1 MLRLRRIAFF
11 PGGMPLASRRKLF
24 LKSLLRPVAL
34 QQSGSLLELC
44 LGLFAPLFEVRVGLC
59 QPSLQV
65 CQCAFDFGLVLV
77 PRRYLLRVQRL
88 NALLDLCRAVAMLAV
103 PVVSAVGHERDVT
116 LIDDLRIY
124 EDGPFEQ
131 GAMPDFAQTLP
142 PHLRN
147 IDFVLRRPWSE
158 THDLQR
164 FHQHTGYLVL
174 APRRAKR

>member
-1 MLRLRRIAFF
+1 MMRYSFLGLNFVFVIFSLWVHDKSRVWMARRCSDAEAAARQRSADNPFARVDWIGSVLLPLFLLWRGLPVLGWNRPLEIQLEQLRR
-11 PGGMPLASRRKLF
+11 P
-24 LKSLLRPVAL
+24 
-34 QQSGSLLELC
+34 C
-44 LGLFAPLFEVRVGLC
+44 
-59 QPSLQV
+59 
-65 CQCAFDFGLVLV
+65 
-77 PRRYLLRVQRL
+77 
-88 NALLDLCRAVAMLAV
+88 
-103 PVVSAVGHERDVT
+103 RDVI

-147 IDFVLRRPWSE
+147 IDFVLRPPWSE

-174 APRRAKR
+174 APRRAER

>member
-1 MLRLRRIAFF
+1 MDRRLPLQRELELIARLRR
-11 PGGMPLASRRKLF
+11 P
-24 LKSLLRPVAL
+24 
-34 QQSGSLLELC
+34 C
-44 LGLFAPLFEVRVGLC
+44 
-59 QPSLQV
+59 
-65 CQCAFDFGLVLV
+65 
-77 PRRYLLRVQRL
+77 
-88 NALLDLCRAVAMLAV
+88 
-103 PVVSAVGHERDVT
+103 RDVI